1 MEGSSNKYLIIT
13 LKNKNNVKL
22 AIWWRICGCLVVS
35 ISCSERTITV
45 LTAVGEGEPYKF
57 CPSYMTSQAVPNRSM
72 QRPSYASHTCF
83 SSG

>member
-35 ISCSERTITV
+35 ISCGERTITV
-45 LTAVGEGEPYKF
+45 LTAVGEG
-57 CPSYMTSQAVPNRSM
+57 
-72 QRPSYASHTCF
+72 
-83 SSG
+83 